1 MTKQELI
8 SVLEMITNYS
18 YEYLKSLEEEEL
30 QKIYDDKR

>member
-8 SVLEMITNYS
+8 SVLELITNYS
-18 YEYLKSLEEEEL
+18 YEYLKSLDEEEL

>member
-18 YEYLKSLEEEEL
+18 YEYLKSLDEEEL